1 MDQYLLIPLLVG
13 WTSIYQLFW
22 GSLGAR
28 VLTNSHIMKL
38 PYDWGKIQLHH
49 VKPGFWLISWGK
61 LIPPLLQ
68 IMFFF
73 FFPRGKSTTGGI
85 VIGVFLCLLWPA
97 SKSQSCKSEYIGIFG
112 MTWILNAI
120 NLIPQKKQDVS
131 ASKFPLTQSID
142 IVGFIPM
149 ISPSHISIQQ
159 LDWLPMAHASYLR
172 HLQPNVWLLKSSFVL
187 VKYH

>member
-1 MDQYLLIPLLVG
+1 MGIAG
-13 WTSIYQLFW
+13 WVKPMEYHEITIWPGKDPATPAQLYILDI
-22 GSLGAR
+22 LG
-28 VLTNSHIMKL
+28 V
-38 PYDWGKIQLHH
+38 
-49 VKPGFWLISWGK
+49 PGFWLILVSWGK

-68 IMFFF
+68 IMFY
-73 FFPRGKSTTGGI
+73 FPRGKSTTGGI
-85 VIGVFLCLLWPA
+85 YRCFFFLLWPA
-97 SKSQSCKSEYIGIFG
+97 STSQSCKLEYIGIFG

-120 NLIPQKKQDVS
+120 NLIPQKNQDVS

-142 IVGFIPM
+142 IVGSIPM

-187 VKYH
+187 VKYHYHLVI